1 MPVAAPRKGV
11 LIVRL
16 LGRTVG
22 RLDYSSH
29 HNEMRFSYDPARE
42 LCAYGT
48 GGRNATGSRPGPP

>member
-1 MPVAAPRKGV
+1 MPVAAPRKGT

-29 HNEMRFSYDPARE
+29 HNNSVGTSPHFTI
-42 LCAYGT
+42 CAGV
-48 GGRNATGSRPGPP
+48 